1 MTKEMSMRG
10 VAILAGPHAET
21 RDYPDP
27 TPEGDKIVVR
37 VEAAGLCGTDLRNLY
52 EKDWA
57 GIAIPGHEGAG
68 TVVAVDKAT
77 RFKVGDRVFMMAFGG
92 CGECVACV
100 RGQATYCK
108 SDQAGMHGFT
118 IDGFQ
123 AEFALV
129 AESQL
134 VALPDDMTFEQGA
147 ITMDPIGTPYHS
159 LKRMGIE
166 SQHTLGVFGCGPMG
180 LGGLMIAAHKGCR
193 VIGIEP
199 IAYRREL
206 AMKLG
211 AADVIDPTD
220 GDVAERIMELTNG
233 AGIDRALECSGQSS
247 ALTAALDAAAIYG
260 HVAIIAENNQATI
273 NPSSQFNRKE
283 LTLSGSTVFALLEF
297 DEMARLYADG
307 LAPERMITH
316 RVGLEDSDA
325 TYQMFSAG
333 DTGKVIFTPHG

>member
-1 MTKEMSMRG
+1 MRG
-10 VAILAGPHAET
+10 VAILAGPQAET

-27 TPEGDKIVVR
+27 TPAGDKVVVR

-52 EKDWA
+52 QKDWA

-68 TVVAVDKAT
+68 TVVAVDTAS
-77 RFKVGDRVFMMAFGG
+77 RVKVGDRVFMMAFGG
-92 CGECVACV
+92 CGHCPACQ

-118 IDGFQ
+118 LDGFQ

-134 VALPDDMTFEQGA
+134 VPLPDAMTFEQGA

-159 LKRMGIE
+159 LKRMGLAAE
-166 SQHTLGVFGCGPMG
+166 HTVGVFGCGPMG
-180 LGGLMIAAHKGCR
+180 LGGVMIAAYKGCR

-199 IAYRREL
+199 VAYRREL
-206 AMKLG
+206 ALTLG
-211 AADVIDPTD
+211 ATDVIDPTG
-220 GDVAERIMELTNG
+220 GDVAERIMELTHG
-233 AGIDRALECSGQSS
+233 HGLDRALECSGQSS
-247 ALTAALDAAAIYG
+247 ALTAALDAAATFG
-260 HVAIIAENNQATI
+260 HVGIIAENNEATI

-283 LTLSGSTVFALLEF
+283 LTLSGSTVFALPEF
-297 DEMARLYADG
+297 DEMAALYAEG

-316 RVGLEDSDA
+316 RVGLEDCDA
-325 TYQMFSAG
+325 TYQMFAAG
-333 DTGKVIFTPHG
+333 DTGKVLFTPNG